1 MSIGGGGEGYGGR
14 ERDRTGEEGAASA
27 YGRGSAGL
35 TTRTRLPGGE
45 GGGGR
50 PPSRPGRS
58 VVTVVGVVVLLIAAI
73 AFANRGGDGSGGGDG
88 KGGGS
93 QGGGAQPTAPTGQK
107 PVQGGEGGIASG
119 FPQSKQGA
127 QSAAA
132 NYAVALVS
140 SDIIKPGKRDE
151 IVQRVFVPSE
161 AGEMR
166 SKMDKAYSESFLKKL
181 ALDEDGNPK
190 DGMTYVSR
198 TAPIGTKIVDF
209 TEHSAQ
215 LDVWC
220 TGLYGMAGE
229 GSKNPV
235 TSDWFTM
242 RMGLSW
248 SNGDWKVRSFKQKDG
263 PAPVDGDNRA
273 SGAEEIADAVGQYGG
288 FTYGR

>member
-1 MSIGGGGEGYGGR
+1 MSIGGEGYG
-14 ERDRTGEEGAASA
+14 ERDRTGEE
-27 YGRGSAGL
+27 
-35 TTRTRLPGGE
+35 
-45 GGGGR
+45 GGGR

-58 VVTVVGVVVLLIAAI
+58 VITVVGVVVLLIAAI
-73 AFANRGGDGSGGGDG
+73 AFANRGGGDSGGDDKASDG
-88 KGGGS
+88 KQS
-93 QGGGAQPTAPTGQK
+93 ADAQPTAPSGQK
-107 PVQGGEGGIASG
+107 PVKSGQGGIASG
-119 FPQSKQGA
+119 FPQSEQGA

-140 SDIIKPGKRDE
+140 SDIIKPGKRSG
-151 IVQRVFVPSE
+151 IIQQVFVPRKTD
-161 AGEMR
+161 EMQ
-166 SKMDKAYSESFLKKL
+166 SKMDKAYSVGFLKKL
-181 ALDEDGNPK
+181 GLDANGNAK

-198 TAPIGTKIVDF
+198 TAPVGTKVVDF
-209 TEHSAQ
+209 GEHSAR

-248 SNGDWKVRSFKQKDG
+248 VNGDWKVQSYKQKDG
-263 PAPVDGDNRA
+263 PAPVNGDNTA
-273 SGAEEIADAVGQYGG
+273 SGADEIADAVGQYGG